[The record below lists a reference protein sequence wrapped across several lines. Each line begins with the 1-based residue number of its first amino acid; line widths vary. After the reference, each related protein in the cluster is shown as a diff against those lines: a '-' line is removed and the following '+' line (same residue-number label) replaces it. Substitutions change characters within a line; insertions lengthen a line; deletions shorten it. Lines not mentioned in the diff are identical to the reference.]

1 VKSEKLKVLLVDDE
15 KEFITALAER
25 LQIRG
30 IEAHIETDS
39 LQALAKADE
48 LVPDVVVLDILMP
61 GINGLDILRQLK
73 DKHPGIKVI
82 LLTGRGSTQEGMEGM
97 RLGAFDFLMKPIKI
111 EVLMASLKDALK
123 GDAS

>member
-1 VKSEKLKVLLVDDE
+1 MKSEKLKVLLVDDE
-15 KEFITALAER
+15 KEFIIALAER

-82 LLTGRGSTQEGMEGM
+82 LLTGRGSTQEGIEGM